1 MKNNDEKD
9 LLEPVD
15 ITAIGSD
22 KDPCFGKGFDL
33 RTKECQSCGDSE
45 LCVMKTSQKLGK
57 TREELELKSEFLDSS
72 ISDEDGIKKFMRKLK
87 RKELTKKQ
95 ILDKTQTKYELTRKE
110 VRRLYKTLK

>member
-1 MKNNDEKD
+1 MKKNERD

-22 KDPCFGKGFDL
+22 KDPCFGKGYDL

-57 TREELELKSEFLDSS
+57 TREELEAKNEFLDSAS
-72 ISDEDGIKKFMRKLK
+72 LDSDSIKKFMRKLK
-87 RKELTKKQ
+87 RNELSKKE
-95 ILDKTQTKYELTRKE
+95 ILDKTQTKYELSRKE
-110 VRRLYKTLK
+110 VRKLYKQLK

>member
-72 ISDEDGIKKFMRKLK
+72 ISDEDGIKKLIASEYSIRGNVWEYDVRNMGGLHPAMFPEK
-87 RKELTKKQ
+87 RN
-95 ILDKTQTKYELTRKE
+95 
-110 VRRLYKTLK
+110 